1 MNSTGSSD
9 TSRLFASLYMVSKE
23 VVTKIPF
30 ATVEEFCNLEDN
42 TILPVA
48 DTFVI
53 LLLQGYPSPEWL
65 SAVGSKFHLNPEF
78 FLRHIF
84 FNIRPV
90 AGHALNS
97 RRTATEILP
106 SRHGW
111 MTSLLTPNII
121 AEAPQ
126 FVNQLEV
133 TEIFGLRREVE
144 DIMARYLD
152 DIAHLKSNLKGGSS
166 VVRDVTIYPYE
177 TTVISLE
184 QSLTI
189 AVHHLGNSW
198 MGMCHFEPG

>member
-1 MNSTGSSD
+1 
-9 TSRLFASLYMVSKE
+9 
-23 VVTKIPF
+23 
-30 ATVEEFCNLEDN
+30 
-42 TILPVA
+42 
-48 DTFVI
+48 
-53 LLLQGYPSPEWL
+53 
-65 SAVGSKFHLNPEF
+65 
-78 FLRHIF
+78 
-84 FNIRPV
+84 
-90 AGHALNS
+90 
-97 RRTATEILP
+97 
-106 SRHGW
+106 